1 MTEYSSATVWFL
13 IMVIGFG
20 TFILRFLLIAL
31 ADQGNRIPPSI
42 QRALRFI
49 PPAVLAAIA
58 APAFL
63 RPGGAIEVSFGNLRL
78 LAGLVAYLVARR
90 TKSVLWTIV
99 SGMVALWIL
108 EAMF

>member
-1 MTEYSSATVWFL
+1 VTEYSSASVWFL
-13 IMVIGFG
+13 IVVIGLG
-20 TFILRFLLIAL
+20 TFSLRFLLIAL
-31 ADQGNRIPPSI
+31 ADKGDRIPPSI

-58 APAFL
+58 GPAFL
-63 RPGGAIEVSFGNLRL
+63 RPEGAIDVSFENLRL
-78 LAGLVAYLVARR
+78 FAGLVAYLVAWR

-108 EAMF
+108 EAML